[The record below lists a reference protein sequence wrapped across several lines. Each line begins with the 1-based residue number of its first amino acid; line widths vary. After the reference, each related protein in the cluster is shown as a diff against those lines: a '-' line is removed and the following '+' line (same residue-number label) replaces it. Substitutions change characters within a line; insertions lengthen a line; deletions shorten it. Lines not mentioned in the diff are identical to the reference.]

1 MNCFVWRLNNTTKE
15 HTFSFFLLFFIG
27 GAFKEPSRSDFVL
40 PSPATMPQGCR
51 FQPRCPFA
59 LEKCKHQ
66 LPELQEL
73 ATDHKVRCW
82 LHEEGEVAI

>member
-1 MNCFVWRLNNTTKE
+1 MFTLFKNPKHPYTKG
-15 HTFSFFLLFFIG
+15 LLDSTPKIHEIKDELQSIEG
-27 GAFKEPSRSDFVL
+27 TV

>member
-1 MNCFVWRLNNTTKE
+1 MLDSTPKIHEIKDELQSIEGTV
-15 HTFSFFLLFFIG
+15 
-27 GAFKEPSRSDFVL
+27 